1 MLYNYNNGA
10 RGFETVQAA
19 GRAGED
25 VMNKFGELV
34 KKHRLAAGYTLRE
47 FCLKHQLDPGNF
59 SRIER
64 GLSPPPQG
72 RELIERYAVALG
84 LGRGSDDWLELFD
97 AAAAE
102 RGEIPADLMSDE
114 EVVEK
119 LPVLF
124 RTLRARQVS
133 AEKLDELVERIR
145 RS

>member
-1 MLYNYNNGA
+1 
-10 RGFETVQAA
+10 
-19 GRAGED
+19 
-25 VMNKFGELV
+25 MNTFAELV
-34 KKHRLAAGYTLRE
+34 KKHRLAAGCTLRV
-47 FCLKHQLDPGNF
+47 FCLKHNFDPGNF

-72 RELIERYAVALG
+72 HDLLERYADALG
-84 LGRGSDDWLELFD
+84 LSRGSDDWLELFD

-102 RGEIPADLMSDE
+102 RGEIPADLMSDK

-133 AEKLDELVERIR
+133 AENLDELVERIR

>member
-1 MLYNYNNGA
+1 
-10 RGFETVQAA
+10 
-19 GRAGED
+19 
-25 VMNKFGELV
+25 MNRFGTLV
-34 KKHRLAAGYTLRE
+34 KKHRLAAGVTLRD
-47 FCLKHQLDPGNF
+47 FCLKHGFDPGNF

-64 GLSPPPQG
+64 GVSAPPQG
-72 RELIERYAVALG
+72 RPLLERYARALG
-84 LGRGSDDWLELFD
+84 VKEGSDDWLELFD

-114 EVVEK
+114 QVVEK

-133 AEKLDELVERIR
+133 AQNLDELVERIR